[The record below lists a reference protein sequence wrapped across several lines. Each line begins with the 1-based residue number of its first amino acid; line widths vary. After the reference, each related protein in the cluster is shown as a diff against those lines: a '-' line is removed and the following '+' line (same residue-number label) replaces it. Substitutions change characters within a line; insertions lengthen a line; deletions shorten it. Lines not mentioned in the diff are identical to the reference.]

1 MGTRRDPLQFT
12 RRDFGKLALAG
23 LPLSLAFAEINSK
36 FKGVQIGAITYSF
49 RTMPNPED
57 IIKAYVTIGL
67 GEMELMSG
75 DAEKLAGAPIPMT
88 GRGGG
93 RGPGGPPA
101 PGPAPAGAPPS
112 AASPVGPPPSAAP
125 PIGPPPGGA
134 PSAPGTPAGGMAP
147 GAAPGRQGGG
157 RRAMTPEEQTAADAR
172 AAELRKWRMSA
183 TASTFTPVKKR
194 IEDAGIQLRILCYNM
209 NVNSTKDDEIEYAF
223 MMAKALG
230 VKAISTSTQV
240 SMAKRT
246 APFADKHK
254 IPLAF
259 HGHDA
264 TDRPD
269 EVSTPETFATIL
281 AASKYHAINLDI
293 GHFTAANFDPVA
305 YIQEHHDRITHLHL
319 KDRKKDHGANVPW
332 GQGDTPIKQVL
343 LLLRDKKYDMPGN
356 IEFEYPGDPMV
367 EIPKCVQ
374 FCKDTLNG

>member
-1 MGTRRDPLQFT
+1 MGTNRDRLELT

-23 LPLSLAFAEINSK
+23 LPLSLAFADIHSR

-93 RGPGGPPA
+93 GRRGRGGSPAAGAPA
-101 PGPAPAGAPPS
+101 PAAPAGQAPAAGAPPAG
-112 AASPVGPPPSAAP
+112 AAGDQA
-125 PIGPPPGGA
+125 
-134 PSAPGTPAGGMAP
+134 PAGG
-147 GAAPGRQGGG
+147 RRGGG
-157 RRAMTPEEQTAADAR
+157 RRSMTPEEQAAADAR

-183 TASTFTPVKKR
+183 TEATFKPVKKK

-209 NVNSTKDDEIEYAF
+209 SVTNTKDDEIDYAF

-281 AASKYHAINLDI
+281 AASRYHAVNLDI
-293 GHFTAANFDPVA
+293 GHFTAANYDPVA

-319 KDRKKDHGANVPW
+319 KDRKKDHGENVPW

-343 LLLRDKKYDMPGN
+343 LLLRDKKYDIPGN

-367 EIPKCVQ
+367 ELPKCLQ
-374 FCKDTLNG
+374 YCKDTLMA

>member
-1 MGTRRDPLQFT
+1 MGSSNQDPLQFT

-23 LPLSLAFAEINSK
+23 LPLSLAFANIDSK

-49 RTMPNPED
+49 RSMPNPED

-88 GRGGG
+88 GG

-101 PGPAPAGAPPS
+101 GTPPAGAP
-112 AASPVGPPPSAAP
+112 AA
-125 PIGPPPGGA
+125 GA
-134 PSAPGTPAGGMAP
+134 PPAGGGPLA
-147 GAAPGRQGGG
+147 GRQGGG
-157 RRAMTPEEQTAADAR
+157 RRAMTPEEQAAADAR

-183 TASTFTPVKKR
+183 TEATFKPVKKK
-194 IEDAGIQLRILCYNM
+194 IDDAGIQLRILCYNL
-209 NVNSTKDDEIEYAF
+209 NVNTTKDDEIEYAF

-230 VKAISTSTQV
+230 AKAISTSTQV

-259 HGHDA
+259 HGHDQ
-264 TDRPD
+264 TQNPD
-269 EVSTPETFATIL
+269 EVSSPETFAAITGL
-281 AASKYHAINLDI
+281 SKYHAINLDI
-293 GHFTAANFDPVA
+293 GHFTAANFDPVP
-305 YIQEHHDRITHLHL
+305 YIQQHHDRITHLHL

-343 LLLRDKKYDMPGN
+343 LLLRDKKYDIPGN

-374 FCKDTLNG
+374 YAKDALNA

>member
-1 MGTRRDPLQFT
+1 MDTTRDRLQFT

-23 LPLSLAFAEINSK
+23 LPLSMAFGKVNSK
-36 FKGVQIGAITYSF
+36 FKGVQIGSITYSF
-49 RTMPNPED
+49 RSMPNPED

-88 GRGGG
+88 DRGDG
-93 RGPGGPPA
+93 RGPGGALAGAPPA
-101 PGPAPAGAPPS
+101 AAAPPSAPPAGAAPPSSPPPAGAPP
-112 AASPVGPPPSAAP
+112 A
-125 PIGPPPGGA
+125 
-134 PSAPGTPAGGMAP
+134 GMAP
-147 GAAPGRQGGG
+147 GAAGNQPVAGQGGG
-157 RRAMTPEEQTAADAR
+157 RRAMTPEEQAAADAR

-183 TASTFTPVKKR
+183 TEATFKPVKKK
-194 IEDAGIQLRILCYNM
+194 IEDAGIDLRILCYNM
-209 NVNSTKDDEIEYAF
+209 SVNSTKDDEIEYGF

-230 VKAISTSTQV
+230 VKVISTSTQV

-254 IPLAF
+254 ILLAY
-259 HGHDA
+259 HGHDQ
-264 TDRPD
+264 TQNPD
-269 EVSTPETFATIL
+269 EVSSPDTFATIL
-281 AASKYHAINLDI
+281 SASKYHAINLDI

-343 LLLRDKKYDMPGN
+343 LLLRDKKYDIPGN
-356 IEFEYPGDPMV
+356 IEFEYQGDPMV
-367 EIPKCVQ
+367 EIPKCVAYA
-374 FCKDTLNG
+374 KEVLNG

>member
-1 MGTRRDPLQFT
+1 MDTTRDRLQFT

-23 LPLSLAFAEINSK
+23 LPLSMALGKVNSK
-36 FKGVQIGAITYSF
+36 FKGVQIGSITYSF
-49 RTMPNPED
+49 RSMPNPED

-93 RGPGGPPA
+93 RGPAAGAPTSASPAGAAPPSS
-101 PGPAPAGAPPS
+101 PPPAGAPP
-112 AASPVGPPPSAAP
+112 A
-125 PIGPPPGGA
+125 
-134 PSAPGTPAGGMAP
+134 GMAP
-147 GAAPGRQGGG
+147 GAAGNQPVAGQGGG
-157 RRAMTPEEQTAADAR
+157 RRAMTPEEQAAADAR
-172 AAELRKWRMSA
+172 AADLRKWRMSA
-183 TASTFTPVKKR
+183 TEATFKPVKKK
-194 IEDAGIQLRILCYNM
+194 IEDAGIDLRILCYNM
-209 NVNSTKDDEIEYAF
+209 SVTSTKDDEIEYGF

-230 VKAISTSTQV
+230 VKVISTSTQV

-254 IPLAF
+254 ILLAY
-259 HGHDA
+259 HGHDQ
-264 TDRPD
+264 TQNPD
-269 EVSTPETFATIL
+269 EVSSPDTFATIL
-281 AASKYHAINLDI
+281 SASKYHAINLDI

-343 LLLRDKKYDMPGN
+343 LLLRDKKYDIPGN
-356 IEFEYPGDPMV
+356 IEFEYQGDPMV
-367 EIPKCVQ
+367 EIPKCVAYA
-374 FCKDTLNG
+374 KEVLNA

>member
-1 MGTRRDPLQFT
+1 MGATRDPLQFT

-23 LPLSLAFAEINSK
+23 LPLSLAFAQINSK

-49 RTMPNPED
+49 LSMPNPED

-101 PGPAPAGAPPS
+101 AGAPP
-112 AASPVGPPPSAAP
+112 AEA
-125 PIGPPPGGA
+125 PPGGGPPAGGAA
-134 PSAPGTPAGGMAP
+134 PAAGAPPAGGMAP

-157 RRAMTPEEQTAADAR
+157 RRALTPEEQAAADAR

-183 TASTFTPVKKR
+183 TEATFKPVKKK
-194 IEDAGIQLRILCYNM
+194 IEDAGIQLRVLCYNM
-209 NVNSTKDDEIEYAF
+209 NVNNTKDDEIEYAF

-281 AASKYHAINLDI
+281 GSSKYHAINLDI

-343 LLLRDKKYDMPGN
+343 LLLRDKKFDIAGN

-374 FCKDTLNG
+374 FCKETLST

>member
-1 MGTRRDPLQFT
+1 MGSTYDPLQLT

-23 LPLSLAFAEINSK
+23 LPLSLAFANVNSK
-36 FKGVQIGAITYSF
+36 FKGVQIGSITYSF
-49 RTMPNPED
+49 RTMPDPQD

-75 DAEKLAGAPIPMT
+75 DAEKLAGAPIPLT
-88 GRGGG
+88 GRG

-101 PGPAPAGAPPS
+101 GAPPAGGAPTAAAPAAGAP
-112 AASPVGPPPSAAP
+112 AAGA
-125 PIGPPPGGA
+125 PGGA
-134 PSAPGTPAGGMAP
+134 GPTGTSAGAGGAQAP
-147 GAAPGRQGGG
+147 AGG
-157 RRAMTPEEQTAADAR
+157 RRAMTPEEQAAADAR

-183 TASTFTPVKKR
+183 TEATFKPVKKK
-194 IEDAGIQLRILCYNM
+194 IEDAGIDLRILCYNM
-209 NVNSTKDDEIEYAF
+209 NVNSTKDDEIEYGF

-230 VKAISTSTQV
+230 VKVISTSTQV

-254 IPLAF
+254 ILLAF
-259 HGHDA
+259 HGHDQ
-264 TDRPD
+264 TQNPD
-269 EVSTPETFATIL
+269 EVSSPDTFATIL

-293 GHFTAANFDPVA
+293 GHFTAANFDPVS

-343 LLLRDKKYDMPGN
+343 QLLRDKKYDIPGN

-374 FCKDTLNG
+374 YAKEALNA

>member
-1 MGTRRDPLQFT
+1 MGNTREPLQFT

-23 LPLSLAFAEINSK
+23 LPLSLAFADVNSK

-93 RGPGGPPA
+93 RA
-101 PGPAPAGAPPS
+101 AGAPP
-112 AASPVGPPPSAAP
+112 ALPAAP
-125 PIGPPPGGA
+125 PVSANTAAGAVPAPADTPPA
-134 PSAPGTPAGGMAP
+134 T
-147 GAAPGRQGGG
+147 RQGGG
-157 RRAMTPEEQTAADAR
+157 RRGMTPEEQAAADAR

-183 TASTFTPVKKR
+183 TEATFKPVKKK
-194 IEDAGIQLRILCYNM
+194 IEDAGIDLRILCYNM
-209 NVNSTKDDEIEYAF
+209 NVNSTKDDEIEYGF

-230 VKAISTSTQV
+230 VKVMSTSTQV

-254 IPLAF
+254 IYLAY
-259 HGHDA
+259 HGHDQ
-264 TDRPD
+264 TKNPD
-269 EVSTPETFATIL
+269 EVSSPDTFATVL
-281 AASKYHAINLDI
+281 SASKYHAINLDI
-293 GHFTAANFDPVA
+293 GHFTAANFDPIA

-319 KDRKKDHGANVPW
+319 KDRKKDHGENVPW
-332 GQGDTPIKQVL
+332 GQGDTPIKAVL
-343 LLLRDKKYDMPGN
+343 QLLRDKKYNMPGN

-367 EIPKCVQ
+367 EIPKCLQ
-374 FCKDTLNG
+374 YAKDALNA